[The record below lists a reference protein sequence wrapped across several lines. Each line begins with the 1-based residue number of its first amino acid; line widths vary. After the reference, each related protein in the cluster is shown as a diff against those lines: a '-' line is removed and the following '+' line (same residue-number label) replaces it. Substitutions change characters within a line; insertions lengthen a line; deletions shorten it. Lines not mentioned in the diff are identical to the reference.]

1 MRIYIYLAVVL
12 TLPVYVH
19 AQTISMDKTPYPEQY
34 MGGTIGLVGTIGGE
48 FQVSPSGAAQYDVTF
63 DLPEGAGGFSP
74 EIGIAY
80 DSRRGDGVLGH
91 GFYLK
96 GLSMITRTGSDLYH
110 DGSVSGVS
118 MTDADHFA
126 LDGMRLLYKGDNLYV
141 PELNNLWRIKTD
153 KSGNPNYFTI
163 ENGEGITMYYGSTMN
178 GRISGSGE
186 GSYLSWLLNKVEDA
200 NGNYYT
206 IEYKNALGEFYV
218 DNIKYGGNVAAGVS
232 PAYTLKFTYS
242 PREKCAVFYVLG
254 NHYHTSHL
262 LTSVE
267 VFFGENFLR
276 SYDFTYKTNV
286 GKTLPYLKSIK
297 LRGTDNIGFKSTSF
311 EWSETPDATLLP
323 GIEQPVFTGD
333 NIGLYIGDFDGDGLR
348 DYLEVANNANNKT
361 QKIWRLFKNK
371 GNGKFE
377 YTNWGFLNNE
387 HTRLLIG
394 DFNADG
400 KYDFIEEYKPGTTY
414 SYIQYTSDGNNFTKK
429 YPVITTEQRE
439 TIPIVADLN
448 GDCMDDLIL
457 CYKNSSDY
465 KIMFCHLTGSYRTV
479 NGKVTNNWDNVVTAD
494 FSGDGMC
501 DIINIHKDGFD
512 YFRSAGSSQL
522 EKVGTYWFFKSSDYV
537 YPGDFNGDGNTDIL
551 KIDSSRKNI
560 TIYTSTGTGFSSN
573 LPTNFVNPADY
584 EVFIA
589 DINGDGMD
597 DLYAVKRSGE
607 YAATKAFINENY
619 GTSFAMY
626 QGPKS
631 PPVSDCQYLFTAD
644 FTGNGKADIFF
655 SGRTSTSTIN
665 RKFTTIYLQPD
676 GHLPLLSKVTDEY
689 GNYHSITYTN
699 MYDAAVHEVTT
710 DFSFPLRAS
719 RLPVSIVHEVL
730 RNNGIGGEN
739 RESYS
744 YKNGSYH
751 CAGRG
756 FLGFENM
763 TCHDHT
769 KDIRTIYTFET
780 DKTYFLST
788 LKSKETHLKNKK
800 TEVYTSINEVARI
813 SGQTLRFRATGSST
827 HIYDYT
833 TQDLCKKIDES
844 FKHDTYGNVI
854 RHTQVTNGRD
864 SLEKQTAYFNDEE
877 SWIIGRVTSYSQQN
891 FSDGE
896 AGTMLFENYQYTGA
910 NITSKVTKRNGKT
923 WLTESYTYAP
933 TGNVLSHTRTADGE
947 KRIEYVSYDNK
958 FLHKTLYTDAEGYS
972 TEYTYDNAT
981 GLLTSQNGADGIIKK
996 YEYDKT
1002 GRQYYWEA
1010 PYDGCVSV
1018 LRWNLS
1024 MKNAPQHTRYFSYE
1038 QRWGKSPE
1046 IVFFDKLGRKLREV
1060 KKVFGGREVYTD
1072 RQYNDRGE
1080 QIKLS
1085 KPYFSDTTPV
1095 YATFEYDD
1103 CGRLIR
1109 ENYPDGTNRQFSYES
1124 MDMDGEKIV
1133 ETNRLGQKTTRY
1145 NDFRG
1150 RTYKTVDNLG
1160 GIVEYTFDADGNCT
1174 SVAGPRTSV
1183 TMEYDDAGRRT
1194 RMTDSDCGTYRFEY
1208 NGFGEQTFQL
1218 HETSYMG
1225 VITEYDAVGR
1235 VVRRED
1241 SDGITDYIYETGRRR
1256 AVKEIRN
1263 DDTGIVK
1270 RFNYDSYN
1278 RLTDETSTIDGATLH
1293 TGYSYDSK
1301 NRLTYITYPNNF
1313 GISYTYDDGGNLT
1326 CATQKGN
1333 AEAWKLLSVDET
1345 GRPLS
1350 YRLGNGIIVKRT
1362 LDPVTGVLTSM
1373 SDSTLFHWEYHFN
1386 AEGNLSSRTDG
1397 RNGLLELFAYDGL
1410 NRLTSF
1416 HHLMNLKPLSNETIE
1431 DIYTR
1436 FTYDAAGNITS
1447 HSKIGKYGY
1456 ADNSN
1461 RLSTVRMPNIFVK
1474 PMLQKWDVIEYNSHR
1489 KVTRVVSGER
1499 ELRLRYGVDGE
1510 RVQAHEKGEDCD
1522 RSIIYVNKFHQI
1534 ARNGNET
1541 CRHSYIYAGNMLIAV
1556 CPDADTSRTRFY
1568 HKDHL
1573 GSVVGISDAGGTL
1586 LEEFSYDPWGRRR
1599 SPASY
1604 KYIDEIDRP
1613 ADRHGF
1619 TGHEHIDLLSM
1630 VNMNGRLY
1638 DPYLG
1643 RFLSPDPFVQ
1653 APYNTQSLNRYAYC
1667 INNPLKYTDD
1677 TGHFFIIDDWII
1689 GAIKGIFSGD
1699 NIIKSA
1705 NRHATNAAK
1714 IIAGLFVTDPNKG
1727 FFGRALELFSRF
1739 TFQATQTMVGYMY
1752 SNIANMA
1759 GRVYNV
1765 SHAYGATAVANSWNS
1780 KSAVTLGSF
1789 ILGREDL
1796 RADAG
1801 HPTFQHE
1808 YGHYLQS
1815 QRLGPAYWPAVA
1827 LPSVFNVM
1835 YGSDHSY
1842 RSYEMN
1848 ANYLA
1853 FRYFNEQIDGFYKT
1867 NHEYSTD
1874 HLKPDY
1880 YGWHFDKNPLLP
1892 GGKYVDYEIDEQKE
1906 RMREATS
1913 IKVNFWNYFLPF
1925 IPNIR

>member
-1 MRIYIYLAVVL
+1 MNMRIYIYLAVVL

-163 ENGEGITMYYGSTMN
+163 ENGEGSTMYYGSTMD

-400 KYDFIEEYKPGTTY
+400 
-414 SYIQYTSDGNNFTKK
+414 
-429 YPVITTEQRE
+429 
-439 TIPIVADLN
+439 
-448 GDCMDDLIL
+448 
-457 CYKNSSDY
+457 
-465 KIMFCHLTGSYRTV
+465 
-479 NGKVTNNWDNVVTAD
+479 
-494 FSGDGMC
+494 
-501 DIINIHKDGFD
+501 
-512 YFRSAGSSQL
+512 
-522 EKVGTYWFFKSSDYV
+522 
-537 YPGDFNGDGNTDIL
+537 
-551 KIDSSRKNI
+551 
-560 TIYTSTGTGFSSN
+560 
-573 LPTNFVNPADY
+573 
-584 EVFIA
+584 
-589 DINGDGMD
+589 
-597 DLYAVKRSGE
+597 
-607 YAATKAFINENY
+607 
-619 GTSFAMY
+619 
-626 QGPKS
+626 
-631 PPVSDCQYLFTAD
+631 
-644 FTGNGKADIFF
+644 
-655 SGRTSTSTIN
+655 
-665 RKFTTIYLQPD
+665 
-676 GHLPLLSKVTDEY
+676 
-689 GNYHSITYTN
+689 
-699 MYDAAVHEVTT
+699 
-710 DFSFPLRAS
+710 
-719 RLPVSIVHEVL
+719 
-730 RNNGIGGEN
+730 
-739 RESYS
+739 
-744 YKNGSYH
+744 
-751 CAGRG
+751 
-756 FLGFENM
+756 
-763 TCHDHT
+763 
-769 KDIRTIYTFET
+769 
-780 DKTYFLST
+780 
-788 LKSKETHLKNKK
+788 
-800 TEVYTSINEVARI
+800 
-813 SGQTLRFRATGSST
+813 
-827 HIYDYT
+827 
-833 TQDLCKKIDES
+833 
-844 FKHDTYGNVI
+844 
-854 RHTQVTNGRD
+854 
-864 SLEKQTAYFNDEE
+864 
-877 SWIIGRVTSYSQQN
+877 
-891 FSDGE
+891 
-896 AGTMLFENYQYTGA
+896 
-910 NITSKVTKRNGKT
+910 
-923 WLTESYTYAP
+923 
-933 TGNVLSHTRTADGE
+933 
-947 KRIEYVSYDNK
+947 
-958 FLHKTLYTDAEGYS
+958 
-972 TEYTYDNAT
+972 
-981 GLLTSQNGADGIIKK
+981 
-996 YEYDKT
+996 
-1002 GRQYYWEA
+1002 
-1010 PYDGCVSV
+1010 
-1018 LRWNLS
+1018 
-1024 MKNAPQHTRYFSYE
+1024 
-1038 QRWGKSPE
+1038 
-1046 IVFFDKLGRKLREV
+1046 
-1060 KKVFGGREVYTD
+1060 
-1072 RQYNDRGE
+1072 
-1080 QIKLS
+1080 
-1085 KPYFSDTTPV
+1085 
-1095 YATFEYDD
+1095 
-1103 CGRLIR
+1103 
-1109 ENYPDGTNRQFSYES
+1109 
-1124 MDMDGEKIV
+1124 
-1133 ETNRLGQKTTRY
+1133 
-1145 NDFRG
+1145 
-1150 RTYKTVDNLG
+1150 
-1160 GIVEYTFDADGNCT
+1160 NCT

-1278 RLTDETSTIDGATLH
+1278 RLTDETLTIDGATLH

-1556 CPDADTSRTRFY
+1556 CPDADTSRTCFY
-1568 HKDHL
+1568 HKNHL

-1705 NRHATNAAK
+1705 NRHAVNAAK

-1835 YGSDHSY
+1835 YGNNHDY

>member
-1 MRIYIYLAVVL
+1 M
-12 TLPVYVH
+12 
-19 AQTISMDKTPYPEQY
+19 
-34 MGGTIGLVGTIGGE
+34 
-48 FQVSPSGAAQYDVTF
+48 
-63 DLPEGAGGFSP
+63 
-74 EIGIAY
+74 
-80 DSRRGDGVLGH
+80 
-91 GFYLK
+91 
-96 GLSMITRTGSDLYH
+96 
-110 DGSVSGVS
+110 
-118 MTDADHFA
+118 
-126 LDGMRLLYKGDNLYV
+126 
-141 PELNNLWRIKTD
+141 
-153 KSGNPNYFTI
+153 
-163 ENGEGITMYYGSTMN
+163 
-178 GRISGSGE
+178 
-186 GSYLSWLLNKVEDA
+186 
-200 NGNYYT
+200 
-206 IEYKNALGEFYV
+206 
-218 DNIKYGGNVAAGVS
+218 
-232 PAYTLKFTYS
+232 
-242 PREKCAVFYVLG
+242 
-254 NHYHTSHL
+254 
-262 LTSVE
+262 
-267 VFFGENFLR
+267 R

-522 EKVGTYWFFKSSDYV
+522 EKVGIYWFFKSSDYI

-739 RESYS
+739 
-744 YKNGSYH
+744 
-751 CAGRG
+751 
-756 FLGFENM
+756 
-763 TCHDHT
+763 
-769 KDIRTIYTFET
+769 
-780 DKTYFLST
+780 
-788 LKSKETHLKNKK
+788 
-800 TEVYTSINEVARI
+800 
-813 SGQTLRFRATGSST
+813 
-827 HIYDYT
+827 
-833 TQDLCKKIDES
+833 
-844 FKHDTYGNVI
+844 
-854 RHTQVTNGRD
+854 
-864 SLEKQTAYFNDEE
+864 
-877 SWIIGRVTSYSQQN
+877 
-891 FSDGE
+891 
-896 AGTMLFENYQYTGA
+896 
-910 NITSKVTKRNGKT
+910 
-923 WLTESYTYAP
+923 
-933 TGNVLSHTRTADGE
+933 
-947 KRIEYVSYDNK
+947 
-958 FLHKTLYTDAEGYS
+958 
-972 TEYTYDNAT
+972 
-981 GLLTSQNGADGIIKK
+981 
-996 YEYDKT
+996 
-1002 GRQYYWEA
+1002 
-1010 PYDGCVSV
+1010 
-1018 LRWNLS
+1018 
-1024 MKNAPQHTRYFSYE
+1024 
-1038 QRWGKSPE
+1038 
-1046 IVFFDKLGRKLREV
+1046 
-1060 KKVFGGREVYTD
+1060 
-1072 RQYNDRGE
+1072 
-1080 QIKLS
+1080 
-1085 KPYFSDTTPV
+1085 
-1095 YATFEYDD
+1095 
-1103 CGRLIR
+1103 
-1109 ENYPDGTNRQFSYES
+1109 
-1124 MDMDGEKIV
+1124 
-1133 ETNRLGQKTTRY
+1133 
-1145 NDFRG
+1145 
-1150 RTYKTVDNLG
+1150 
-1160 GIVEYTFDADGNCT
+1160 
-1174 SVAGPRTSV
+1174 
-1183 TMEYDDAGRRT
+1183 
-1194 RMTDSDCGTYRFEY
+1194 
-1208 NGFGEQTFQL
+1208 
-1218 HETSYMG
+1218 
-1225 VITEYDAVGR
+1225 
-1235 VVRRED
+1235 
-1241 SDGITDYIYETGRRR
+1241 
-1256 AVKEIRN
+1256 
-1263 DDTGIVK
+1263 
-1270 RFNYDSYN
+1270 
-1278 RLTDETSTIDGATLH
+1278 
-1293 TGYSYDSK
+1293 
-1301 NRLTYITYPNNF
+1301 
-1313 GISYTYDDGGNLT
+1313 
-1326 CATQKGN
+1326 
-1333 AEAWKLLSVDET
+1333 
-1345 GRPLS
+1345 
-1350 YRLGNGIIVKRT
+1350 
-1362 LDPVTGVLTSM
+1362 
-1373 SDSTLFHWEYHFN
+1373 
-1386 AEGNLSSRTDG
+1386 
-1397 RNGLLELFAYDGL
+1397 
-1410 NRLTSF
+1410 
-1416 HHLMNLKPLSNETIE
+1416 
-1431 DIYTR
+1431 
-1436 FTYDAAGNITS
+1436 
-1447 HSKIGKYGY
+1447 
-1456 ADNSN
+1456 
-1461 RLSTVRMPNIFVK
+1461 
-1474 PMLQKWDVIEYNSHR
+1474 
-1489 KVTRVVSGER
+1489 
-1499 ELRLRYGVDGE
+1499 
-1510 RVQAHEKGEDCD
+1510 
-1522 RSIIYVNKFHQI
+1522 
-1534 ARNGNET
+1534 
-1541 CRHSYIYAGNMLIAV
+1541 
-1556 CPDADTSRTRFY
+1556 
-1568 HKDHL
+1568 
-1573 GSVVGISDAGGTL
+1573 
-1586 LEEFSYDPWGRRR
+1586 
-1599 SPASY
+1599 
-1604 KYIDEIDRP
+1604 
-1613 ADRHGF
+1613 
-1619 TGHEHIDLLSM
+1619 
-1630 VNMNGRLY
+1630 
-1638 DPYLG
+1638 
-1643 RFLSPDPFVQ
+1643 
-1653 APYNTQSLNRYAYC
+1653 
-1667 INNPLKYTDD
+1667 
-1677 TGHFFIIDDWII
+1677 
-1689 GAIKGIFSGD
+1689 
-1699 NIIKSA
+1699 IIKSA
-1705 NRHATNAAK
+1705 NRHAVNAK

-1853 FRYFNEQIDGFYKT
+1853 FRYFNENVTAFYKT
-1867 NHEYSTD
+1867 EGQYSEWVRN
-1874 HLKPDY
+1874 KPKDY
-1880 YGWHFDKNPLLP
+1880 FGWYFGENPLLP

>member
-1 MRIYIYLAVVL
+1 MNMRIYIYLAVVL

-163 ENGEGITMYYGSTMN
+163 ENGEGSTMYYGSTMD
-178 GRISGSGE
+178 GRISGRGA

-465 KIMFCHLTGSYRTV
+465 KIIFCHLTGSYRTV
-479 NGKVTNNWDNVVTAD
+479 NGKGTSNWDNVVTAD

-512 YFRSAGSSQL
+512 YFRSAGSSQI

-607 YAATKAFINENY
+607 YTATKAFINENY

-626 QGPKS
+626 QGPNS

-730 RNNGIGGEN
+730 RNNGIGGE
-739 RESYS
+739 
-744 YKNGSYH
+744 
-751 CAGRG
+751 
-756 FLGFENM
+756 
-763 TCHDHT
+763 
-769 KDIRTIYTFET
+769 
-780 DKTYFLST
+780 
-788 LKSKETHLKNKK
+788 
-800 TEVYTSINEVARI
+800 
-813 SGQTLRFRATGSST
+813 
-827 HIYDYT
+827 
-833 TQDLCKKIDES
+833 
-844 FKHDTYGNVI
+844 
-854 RHTQVTNGRD
+854 
-864 SLEKQTAYFNDEE
+864 
-877 SWIIGRVTSYSQQN
+877 
-891 FSDGE
+891 
-896 AGTMLFENYQYTGA
+896 
-910 NITSKVTKRNGKT
+910 
-923 WLTESYTYAP
+923 
-933 TGNVLSHTRTADGE
+933 
-947 KRIEYVSYDNK
+947 
-958 FLHKTLYTDAEGYS
+958 
-972 TEYTYDNAT
+972 
-981 GLLTSQNGADGIIKK
+981 
-996 YEYDKT
+996 
-1002 GRQYYWEA
+1002 
-1010 PYDGCVSV
+1010 
-1018 LRWNLS
+1018 
-1024 MKNAPQHTRYFSYE
+1024 
-1038 QRWGKSPE
+1038 
-1046 IVFFDKLGRKLREV
+1046 
-1060 KKVFGGREVYTD
+1060 
-1072 RQYNDRGE
+1072 
-1080 QIKLS
+1080 
-1085 KPYFSDTTPV
+1085 
-1095 YATFEYDD
+1095 
-1103 CGRLIR
+1103 
-1109 ENYPDGTNRQFSYES
+1109 
-1124 MDMDGEKIV
+1124 
-1133 ETNRLGQKTTRY
+1133 
-1145 NDFRG
+1145 
-1150 RTYKTVDNLG
+1150 
-1160 GIVEYTFDADGNCT
+1160 
-1174 SVAGPRTSV
+1174 
-1183 TMEYDDAGRRT
+1183 
-1194 RMTDSDCGTYRFEY
+1194 
-1208 NGFGEQTFQL
+1208 
-1218 HETSYMG
+1218 
-1225 VITEYDAVGR
+1225 
-1235 VVRRED
+1235 
-1241 SDGITDYIYETGRRR
+1241 
-1256 AVKEIRN
+1256 
-1263 DDTGIVK
+1263 
-1270 RFNYDSYN
+1270 
-1278 RLTDETSTIDGATLH
+1278 
-1293 TGYSYDSK
+1293 
-1301 NRLTYITYPNNF
+1301 
-1313 GISYTYDDGGNLT
+1313 
-1326 CATQKGN
+1326 
-1333 AEAWKLLSVDET
+1333 
-1345 GRPLS
+1345 
-1350 YRLGNGIIVKRT
+1350 
-1362 LDPVTGVLTSM
+1362 
-1373 SDSTLFHWEYHFN
+1373 
-1386 AEGNLSSRTDG
+1386 
-1397 RNGLLELFAYDGL
+1397 
-1410 NRLTSF
+1410 
-1416 HHLMNLKPLSNETIE
+1416 
-1431 DIYTR
+1431 
-1436 FTYDAAGNITS
+1436 
-1447 HSKIGKYGY
+1447 
-1456 ADNSN
+1456 
-1461 RLSTVRMPNIFVK
+1461 
-1474 PMLQKWDVIEYNSHR
+1474 
-1489 KVTRVVSGER
+1489 
-1499 ELRLRYGVDGE
+1499 
-1510 RVQAHEKGEDCD
+1510 
-1522 RSIIYVNKFHQI
+1522 
-1534 ARNGNET
+1534 
-1541 CRHSYIYAGNMLIAV
+1541 
-1556 CPDADTSRTRFY
+1556 
-1568 HKDHL
+1568 
-1573 GSVVGISDAGGTL
+1573 
-1586 LEEFSYDPWGRRR
+1586 
-1599 SPASY
+1599 
-1604 KYIDEIDRP
+1604 
-1613 ADRHGF
+1613 
-1619 TGHEHIDLLSM
+1619 
-1630 VNMNGRLY
+1630 
-1638 DPYLG
+1638 
-1643 RFLSPDPFVQ
+1643 
-1653 APYNTQSLNRYAYC
+1653 
-1667 INNPLKYTDD
+1667 
-1677 TGHFFIIDDWII
+1677 
-1689 GAIKGIFSGD
+1689 

-1842 RSYEMN
+1842 RSYKMN

-1867 NHEYSTD
+1867 NHEYPTD

>member
-1 MRIYIYLAVVL
+1 MNMRIYIYLAVVL

-96 GLSMITRTGSDLYH
+96 GLSMITRTRSDLYH

-141 PELNNLWRIKTD
+141 PELNNLWRIKTN

-163 ENGEGITMYYGSTMN
+163 ENGEGSTMYYGSTMD

-400 KYDFIEEYKPGTTY
+400 KYDFIEEYKPEATY

-522 EKVGTYWFFKSSDYV
+522 EKVGIYWFFKSSDYI

-739 RESYS
+739 
-744 YKNGSYH
+744 
-751 CAGRG
+751 
-756 FLGFENM
+756 
-763 TCHDHT
+763 
-769 KDIRTIYTFET
+769 
-780 DKTYFLST
+780 
-788 LKSKETHLKNKK
+788 
-800 TEVYTSINEVARI
+800 
-813 SGQTLRFRATGSST
+813 
-827 HIYDYT
+827 
-833 TQDLCKKIDES
+833 
-844 FKHDTYGNVI
+844 
-854 RHTQVTNGRD
+854 
-864 SLEKQTAYFNDEE
+864 
-877 SWIIGRVTSYSQQN
+877 
-891 FSDGE
+891 
-896 AGTMLFENYQYTGA
+896 
-910 NITSKVTKRNGKT
+910 
-923 WLTESYTYAP
+923 
-933 TGNVLSHTRTADGE
+933 
-947 KRIEYVSYDNK
+947 
-958 FLHKTLYTDAEGYS
+958 
-972 TEYTYDNAT
+972 
-981 GLLTSQNGADGIIKK
+981 
-996 YEYDKT
+996 
-1002 GRQYYWEA
+1002 
-1010 PYDGCVSV
+1010 
-1018 LRWNLS
+1018 
-1024 MKNAPQHTRYFSYE
+1024 
-1038 QRWGKSPE
+1038 
-1046 IVFFDKLGRKLREV
+1046 
-1060 KKVFGGREVYTD
+1060 
-1072 RQYNDRGE
+1072 
-1080 QIKLS
+1080 
-1085 KPYFSDTTPV
+1085 
-1095 YATFEYDD
+1095 
-1103 CGRLIR
+1103 
-1109 ENYPDGTNRQFSYES
+1109 
-1124 MDMDGEKIV
+1124 
-1133 ETNRLGQKTTRY
+1133 
-1145 NDFRG
+1145 
-1150 RTYKTVDNLG
+1150 
-1160 GIVEYTFDADGNCT
+1160 
-1174 SVAGPRTSV
+1174 
-1183 TMEYDDAGRRT
+1183 
-1194 RMTDSDCGTYRFEY
+1194 
-1208 NGFGEQTFQL
+1208 
-1218 HETSYMG
+1218 
-1225 VITEYDAVGR
+1225 
-1235 VVRRED
+1235 
-1241 SDGITDYIYETGRRR
+1241 
-1256 AVKEIRN
+1256 
-1263 DDTGIVK
+1263 
-1270 RFNYDSYN
+1270 
-1278 RLTDETSTIDGATLH
+1278 
-1293 TGYSYDSK
+1293 
-1301 NRLTYITYPNNF
+1301 
-1313 GISYTYDDGGNLT
+1313 
-1326 CATQKGN
+1326 
-1333 AEAWKLLSVDET
+1333 
-1345 GRPLS
+1345 
-1350 YRLGNGIIVKRT
+1350 
-1362 LDPVTGVLTSM
+1362 
-1373 SDSTLFHWEYHFN
+1373 
-1386 AEGNLSSRTDG
+1386 
-1397 RNGLLELFAYDGL
+1397 
-1410 NRLTSF
+1410 
-1416 HHLMNLKPLSNETIE
+1416 
-1431 DIYTR
+1431 
-1436 FTYDAAGNITS
+1436 
-1447 HSKIGKYGY
+1447 
-1456 ADNSN
+1456 
-1461 RLSTVRMPNIFVK
+1461 
-1474 PMLQKWDVIEYNSHR
+1474 
-1489 KVTRVVSGER
+1489 
-1499 ELRLRYGVDGE
+1499 
-1510 RVQAHEKGEDCD
+1510 
-1522 RSIIYVNKFHQI
+1522 
-1534 ARNGNET
+1534 
-1541 CRHSYIYAGNMLIAV
+1541 
-1556 CPDADTSRTRFY
+1556 
-1568 HKDHL
+1568 
-1573 GSVVGISDAGGTL
+1573 
-1586 LEEFSYDPWGRRR
+1586 
-1599 SPASY
+1599 
-1604 KYIDEIDRP
+1604 
-1613 ADRHGF
+1613 
-1619 TGHEHIDLLSM
+1619 
-1630 VNMNGRLY
+1630 
-1638 DPYLG
+1638 
-1643 RFLSPDPFVQ
+1643 
-1653 APYNTQSLNRYAYC
+1653 
-1667 INNPLKYTDD
+1667 
-1677 TGHFFIIDDWII
+1677 
-1689 GAIKGIFSGD
+1689 
-1699 NIIKSA
+1699 IIKSA

-1853 FRYFNEQIDGFYKT
+1853 FRYFNENVTAFYKT
-1867 NHEYSTD
+1867 EGQYSEWVRN
-1874 HLKPDY
+1874 KPKDY
-1880 YGWHFDKNPLLP
+1880 FGWYFGENPLLP

>member
-163 ENGEGITMYYGSTMN
+163 ENGEGSTMYYGSTMD
-178 GRISGSGE
+178 GRISGRGA

-394 DFNADG
+394 DFDADG

-465 KIMFCHLTGSYRTV
+465 KIIFCHLTGSYRTV
-479 NGKVTNNWDNVVTAD
+479 NGKGTSNWDNVVTAD

-512 YFRSAGSSQL
+512 YFRSAGSSQI

-607 YAATKAFINENY
+607 YTATKAFINENY

-626 QGPKS
+626 QGPNS

-730 RNNGIGGEN
+730 RNNGIGGE
-739 RESYS
+739 
-744 YKNGSYH
+744 
-751 CAGRG
+751 
-756 FLGFENM
+756 
-763 TCHDHT
+763 
-769 KDIRTIYTFET
+769 
-780 DKTYFLST
+780 
-788 LKSKETHLKNKK
+788 
-800 TEVYTSINEVARI
+800 
-813 SGQTLRFRATGSST
+813 
-827 HIYDYT
+827 
-833 TQDLCKKIDES
+833 
-844 FKHDTYGNVI
+844 
-854 RHTQVTNGRD
+854 
-864 SLEKQTAYFNDEE
+864 
-877 SWIIGRVTSYSQQN
+877 
-891 FSDGE
+891 
-896 AGTMLFENYQYTGA
+896 
-910 NITSKVTKRNGKT
+910 
-923 WLTESYTYAP
+923 
-933 TGNVLSHTRTADGE
+933 
-947 KRIEYVSYDNK
+947 
-958 FLHKTLYTDAEGYS
+958 
-972 TEYTYDNAT
+972 
-981 GLLTSQNGADGIIKK
+981 
-996 YEYDKT
+996 
-1002 GRQYYWEA
+1002 
-1010 PYDGCVSV
+1010 
-1018 LRWNLS
+1018 
-1024 MKNAPQHTRYFSYE
+1024 
-1038 QRWGKSPE
+1038 
-1046 IVFFDKLGRKLREV
+1046 
-1060 KKVFGGREVYTD
+1060 
-1072 RQYNDRGE
+1072 
-1080 QIKLS
+1080 
-1085 KPYFSDTTPV
+1085 
-1095 YATFEYDD
+1095 
-1103 CGRLIR
+1103 
-1109 ENYPDGTNRQFSYES
+1109 
-1124 MDMDGEKIV
+1124 
-1133 ETNRLGQKTTRY
+1133 
-1145 NDFRG
+1145 
-1150 RTYKTVDNLG
+1150 
-1160 GIVEYTFDADGNCT
+1160 
-1174 SVAGPRTSV
+1174 
-1183 TMEYDDAGRRT
+1183 
-1194 RMTDSDCGTYRFEY
+1194 
-1208 NGFGEQTFQL
+1208 
-1218 HETSYMG
+1218 
-1225 VITEYDAVGR
+1225 
-1235 VVRRED
+1235 
-1241 SDGITDYIYETGRRR
+1241 
-1256 AVKEIRN
+1256 
-1263 DDTGIVK
+1263 
-1270 RFNYDSYN
+1270 
-1278 RLTDETSTIDGATLH
+1278 
-1293 TGYSYDSK
+1293 
-1301 NRLTYITYPNNF
+1301 
-1313 GISYTYDDGGNLT
+1313 
-1326 CATQKGN
+1326 
-1333 AEAWKLLSVDET
+1333 
-1345 GRPLS
+1345 
-1350 YRLGNGIIVKRT
+1350 
-1362 LDPVTGVLTSM
+1362 
-1373 SDSTLFHWEYHFN
+1373 
-1386 AEGNLSSRTDG
+1386 
-1397 RNGLLELFAYDGL
+1397 
-1410 NRLTSF
+1410 
-1416 HHLMNLKPLSNETIE
+1416 
-1431 DIYTR
+1431 
-1436 FTYDAAGNITS
+1436 
-1447 HSKIGKYGY
+1447 
-1456 ADNSN
+1456 
-1461 RLSTVRMPNIFVK
+1461 
-1474 PMLQKWDVIEYNSHR
+1474 
-1489 KVTRVVSGER
+1489 
-1499 ELRLRYGVDGE
+1499 
-1510 RVQAHEKGEDCD
+1510 
-1522 RSIIYVNKFHQI
+1522 
-1534 ARNGNET
+1534 
-1541 CRHSYIYAGNMLIAV
+1541 
-1556 CPDADTSRTRFY
+1556 
-1568 HKDHL
+1568 
-1573 GSVVGISDAGGTL
+1573 
-1586 LEEFSYDPWGRRR
+1586 
-1599 SPASY
+1599 
-1604 KYIDEIDRP
+1604 
-1613 ADRHGF
+1613 
-1619 TGHEHIDLLSM
+1619 
-1630 VNMNGRLY
+1630 
-1638 DPYLG
+1638 
-1643 RFLSPDPFVQ
+1643 
-1653 APYNTQSLNRYAYC
+1653 
-1667 INNPLKYTDD
+1667 
-1677 TGHFFIIDDWII
+1677 
-1689 GAIKGIFSGD
+1689 

-1853 FRYFNEQIDGFYKT
+1853 FRYFNENVTAFYKT
-1867 NHEYSTD
+1867 EGQYSEWVRN
-1874 HLKPDY
+1874 KPKDY
-1880 YGWHFDKNPLLP
+1880 FGWYFGENPLLP

>member
-1 MRIYIYLAVVL
+1 MNMRIYIYLAVVL

-96 GLSMITRTGSDLYH
+96 GLSMITRTRSDLYH

-141 PELNNLWRIKTD
+141 PELNNLWRIKTN

-163 ENGEGITMYYGSTMN
+163 ENGEGSTMYYGSTMD

-394 DFNADG
+394 DFNAYG
-400 KYDFIEEYKPGTTY
+400 KYDFIEEYKPGATY

-522 EKVGTYWFFKSSDYV
+522 EKVGIYWFFKSSDYI

-739 RESYS
+739 
-744 YKNGSYH
+744 
-751 CAGRG
+751 
-756 FLGFENM
+756 
-763 TCHDHT
+763 
-769 KDIRTIYTFET
+769 
-780 DKTYFLST
+780 
-788 LKSKETHLKNKK
+788 
-800 TEVYTSINEVARI
+800 
-813 SGQTLRFRATGSST
+813 
-827 HIYDYT
+827 
-833 TQDLCKKIDES
+833 
-844 FKHDTYGNVI
+844 
-854 RHTQVTNGRD
+854 
-864 SLEKQTAYFNDEE
+864 
-877 SWIIGRVTSYSQQN
+877 
-891 FSDGE
+891 
-896 AGTMLFENYQYTGA
+896 
-910 NITSKVTKRNGKT
+910 
-923 WLTESYTYAP
+923 
-933 TGNVLSHTRTADGE
+933 
-947 KRIEYVSYDNK
+947 
-958 FLHKTLYTDAEGYS
+958 
-972 TEYTYDNAT
+972 
-981 GLLTSQNGADGIIKK
+981 
-996 YEYDKT
+996 
-1002 GRQYYWEA
+1002 
-1010 PYDGCVSV
+1010 
-1018 LRWNLS
+1018 
-1024 MKNAPQHTRYFSYE
+1024 
-1038 QRWGKSPE
+1038 
-1046 IVFFDKLGRKLREV
+1046 
-1060 KKVFGGREVYTD
+1060 
-1072 RQYNDRGE
+1072 
-1080 QIKLS
+1080 
-1085 KPYFSDTTPV
+1085 
-1095 YATFEYDD
+1095 
-1103 CGRLIR
+1103 
-1109 ENYPDGTNRQFSYES
+1109 
-1124 MDMDGEKIV
+1124 
-1133 ETNRLGQKTTRY
+1133 
-1145 NDFRG
+1145 
-1150 RTYKTVDNLG
+1150 
-1160 GIVEYTFDADGNCT
+1160 
-1174 SVAGPRTSV
+1174 
-1183 TMEYDDAGRRT
+1183 
-1194 RMTDSDCGTYRFEY
+1194 
-1208 NGFGEQTFQL
+1208 
-1218 HETSYMG
+1218 
-1225 VITEYDAVGR
+1225 
-1235 VVRRED
+1235 
-1241 SDGITDYIYETGRRR
+1241 
-1256 AVKEIRN
+1256 
-1263 DDTGIVK
+1263 
-1270 RFNYDSYN
+1270 
-1278 RLTDETSTIDGATLH
+1278 
-1293 TGYSYDSK
+1293 
-1301 NRLTYITYPNNF
+1301 
-1313 GISYTYDDGGNLT
+1313 
-1326 CATQKGN
+1326 
-1333 AEAWKLLSVDET
+1333 
-1345 GRPLS
+1345 
-1350 YRLGNGIIVKRT
+1350 
-1362 LDPVTGVLTSM
+1362 
-1373 SDSTLFHWEYHFN
+1373 
-1386 AEGNLSSRTDG
+1386 
-1397 RNGLLELFAYDGL
+1397 
-1410 NRLTSF
+1410 
-1416 HHLMNLKPLSNETIE
+1416 
-1431 DIYTR
+1431 
-1436 FTYDAAGNITS
+1436 
-1447 HSKIGKYGY
+1447 
-1456 ADNSN
+1456 
-1461 RLSTVRMPNIFVK
+1461 
-1474 PMLQKWDVIEYNSHR
+1474 
-1489 KVTRVVSGER
+1489 
-1499 ELRLRYGVDGE
+1499 
-1510 RVQAHEKGEDCD
+1510 
-1522 RSIIYVNKFHQI
+1522 
-1534 ARNGNET
+1534 
-1541 CRHSYIYAGNMLIAV
+1541 
-1556 CPDADTSRTRFY
+1556 
-1568 HKDHL
+1568 
-1573 GSVVGISDAGGTL
+1573 
-1586 LEEFSYDPWGRRR
+1586 
-1599 SPASY
+1599 
-1604 KYIDEIDRP
+1604 
-1613 ADRHGF
+1613 
-1619 TGHEHIDLLSM
+1619 
-1630 VNMNGRLY
+1630 
-1638 DPYLG
+1638 
-1643 RFLSPDPFVQ
+1643 
-1653 APYNTQSLNRYAYC
+1653 
-1667 INNPLKYTDD
+1667 
-1677 TGHFFIIDDWII
+1677 
-1689 GAIKGIFSGD
+1689 
-1699 NIIKSA
+1699 IIKSA
-1705 NRHATNAAK
+1705 NRHAVNAAK

-1853 FRYFNEQIDGFYKT
+1853 FRYFNENVTAFYKT
-1867 NHEYSTD
+1867 EGQYSEWVRN
-1874 HLKPDY
+1874 KPKDY
-1880 YGWHFDKNPLLP
+1880 FGWYFGENPLLP

>member
-1 MRIYIYLAVVL
+1 MNMRIYIYLAVVL

-110 DGSVSGVS
+110 DGSVSSVS

-163 ENGEGITMYYGSTMN
+163 ENGEGSTMYYGSTMD
-178 GRISGSGE
+178 GRISGRGA

-522 EKVGTYWFFKSSDYV
+522 EKVGTYWFFKSSDYI

-739 RESYS
+739 
-744 YKNGSYH
+744 
-751 CAGRG
+751 
-756 FLGFENM
+756 
-763 TCHDHT
+763 
-769 KDIRTIYTFET
+769 
-780 DKTYFLST
+780 
-788 LKSKETHLKNKK
+788 
-800 TEVYTSINEVARI
+800 
-813 SGQTLRFRATGSST
+813 
-827 HIYDYT
+827 
-833 TQDLCKKIDES
+833 
-844 FKHDTYGNVI
+844 
-854 RHTQVTNGRD
+854 
-864 SLEKQTAYFNDEE
+864 
-877 SWIIGRVTSYSQQN
+877 
-891 FSDGE
+891 
-896 AGTMLFENYQYTGA
+896 
-910 NITSKVTKRNGKT
+910 
-923 WLTESYTYAP
+923 
-933 TGNVLSHTRTADGE
+933 
-947 KRIEYVSYDNK
+947 
-958 FLHKTLYTDAEGYS
+958 
-972 TEYTYDNAT
+972 
-981 GLLTSQNGADGIIKK
+981 
-996 YEYDKT
+996 
-1002 GRQYYWEA
+1002 
-1010 PYDGCVSV
+1010 
-1018 LRWNLS
+1018 
-1024 MKNAPQHTRYFSYE
+1024 
-1038 QRWGKSPE
+1038 
-1046 IVFFDKLGRKLREV
+1046 
-1060 KKVFGGREVYTD
+1060 
-1072 RQYNDRGE
+1072 
-1080 QIKLS
+1080 
-1085 KPYFSDTTPV
+1085 
-1095 YATFEYDD
+1095 
-1103 CGRLIR
+1103 
-1109 ENYPDGTNRQFSYES
+1109 
-1124 MDMDGEKIV
+1124 
-1133 ETNRLGQKTTRY
+1133 
-1145 NDFRG
+1145 
-1150 RTYKTVDNLG
+1150 
-1160 GIVEYTFDADGNCT
+1160 
-1174 SVAGPRTSV
+1174 
-1183 TMEYDDAGRRT
+1183 
-1194 RMTDSDCGTYRFEY
+1194 
-1208 NGFGEQTFQL
+1208 
-1218 HETSYMG
+1218 
-1225 VITEYDAVGR
+1225 
-1235 VVRRED
+1235 
-1241 SDGITDYIYETGRRR
+1241 
-1256 AVKEIRN
+1256 
-1263 DDTGIVK
+1263 
-1270 RFNYDSYN
+1270 
-1278 RLTDETSTIDGATLH
+1278 
-1293 TGYSYDSK
+1293 
-1301 NRLTYITYPNNF
+1301 
-1313 GISYTYDDGGNLT
+1313 
-1326 CATQKGN
+1326 
-1333 AEAWKLLSVDET
+1333 
-1345 GRPLS
+1345 
-1350 YRLGNGIIVKRT
+1350 
-1362 LDPVTGVLTSM
+1362 
-1373 SDSTLFHWEYHFN
+1373 
-1386 AEGNLSSRTDG
+1386 
-1397 RNGLLELFAYDGL
+1397 
-1410 NRLTSF
+1410 
-1416 HHLMNLKPLSNETIE
+1416 
-1431 DIYTR
+1431 
-1436 FTYDAAGNITS
+1436 
-1447 HSKIGKYGY
+1447 
-1456 ADNSN
+1456 
-1461 RLSTVRMPNIFVK
+1461 
-1474 PMLQKWDVIEYNSHR
+1474 
-1489 KVTRVVSGER
+1489 
-1499 ELRLRYGVDGE
+1499 
-1510 RVQAHEKGEDCD
+1510 
-1522 RSIIYVNKFHQI
+1522 
-1534 ARNGNET
+1534 
-1541 CRHSYIYAGNMLIAV
+1541 
-1556 CPDADTSRTRFY
+1556 
-1568 HKDHL
+1568 
-1573 GSVVGISDAGGTL
+1573 
-1586 LEEFSYDPWGRRR
+1586 
-1599 SPASY
+1599 
-1604 KYIDEIDRP
+1604 
-1613 ADRHGF
+1613 
-1619 TGHEHIDLLSM
+1619 
-1630 VNMNGRLY
+1630 
-1638 DPYLG
+1638 
-1643 RFLSPDPFVQ
+1643 
-1653 APYNTQSLNRYAYC
+1653 
-1667 INNPLKYTDD
+1667 
-1677 TGHFFIIDDWII
+1677 
-1689 GAIKGIFSGD
+1689 
-1699 NIIKSA
+1699 IIKSA

-1853 FRYFNEQIDGFYKT
+1853 FRYFNENVTAFYKT
-1867 NHEYSTD
+1867 EGQYSEWVRN
-1874 HLKPDY
+1874 KPKDY
-1880 YGWHFDKNPLLP
+1880 FGWYFGENPLLP

>member
-1 MRIYIYLAVVL
+1 ML

-163 ENGEGITMYYGSTMN
+163 ENGEGSTMYYGSTMD
-178 GRISGSGE
+178 GRISGRGA

-394 DFNADG
+394 DFDADG

-465 KIMFCHLTGSYRTV
+465 KIIFCHLTGSYRTV
-479 NGKVTNNWDNVVTAD
+479 NGKGTSNWDNVVTAD

-512 YFRSAGSSQL
+512 YFRSAGSSQI

-607 YAATKAFINENY
+607 YTATKAFINENY

-626 QGPKS
+626 QGPNS

-730 RNNGIGGEN
+730 RNNGIGGE
-739 RESYS
+739 
-744 YKNGSYH
+744 
-751 CAGRG
+751 
-756 FLGFENM
+756 
-763 TCHDHT
+763 
-769 KDIRTIYTFET
+769 
-780 DKTYFLST
+780 
-788 LKSKETHLKNKK
+788 
-800 TEVYTSINEVARI
+800 
-813 SGQTLRFRATGSST
+813 
-827 HIYDYT
+827 
-833 TQDLCKKIDES
+833 
-844 FKHDTYGNVI
+844 
-854 RHTQVTNGRD
+854 
-864 SLEKQTAYFNDEE
+864 
-877 SWIIGRVTSYSQQN
+877 
-891 FSDGE
+891 
-896 AGTMLFENYQYTGA
+896 
-910 NITSKVTKRNGKT
+910 
-923 WLTESYTYAP
+923 
-933 TGNVLSHTRTADGE
+933 
-947 KRIEYVSYDNK
+947 
-958 FLHKTLYTDAEGYS
+958 
-972 TEYTYDNAT
+972 
-981 GLLTSQNGADGIIKK
+981 
-996 YEYDKT
+996 
-1002 GRQYYWEA
+1002 
-1010 PYDGCVSV
+1010 
-1018 LRWNLS
+1018 
-1024 MKNAPQHTRYFSYE
+1024 
-1038 QRWGKSPE
+1038 
-1046 IVFFDKLGRKLREV
+1046 
-1060 KKVFGGREVYTD
+1060 
-1072 RQYNDRGE
+1072 
-1080 QIKLS
+1080 
-1085 KPYFSDTTPV
+1085 
-1095 YATFEYDD
+1095 
-1103 CGRLIR
+1103 
-1109 ENYPDGTNRQFSYES
+1109 
-1124 MDMDGEKIV
+1124 
-1133 ETNRLGQKTTRY
+1133 
-1145 NDFRG
+1145 
-1150 RTYKTVDNLG
+1150 
-1160 GIVEYTFDADGNCT
+1160 
-1174 SVAGPRTSV
+1174 
-1183 TMEYDDAGRRT
+1183 
-1194 RMTDSDCGTYRFEY
+1194 
-1208 NGFGEQTFQL
+1208 
-1218 HETSYMG
+1218 
-1225 VITEYDAVGR
+1225 
-1235 VVRRED
+1235 
-1241 SDGITDYIYETGRRR
+1241 
-1256 AVKEIRN
+1256 
-1263 DDTGIVK
+1263 
-1270 RFNYDSYN
+1270 
-1278 RLTDETSTIDGATLH
+1278 
-1293 TGYSYDSK
+1293 
-1301 NRLTYITYPNNF
+1301 
-1313 GISYTYDDGGNLT
+1313 
-1326 CATQKGN
+1326 
-1333 AEAWKLLSVDET
+1333 
-1345 GRPLS
+1345 
-1350 YRLGNGIIVKRT
+1350 
-1362 LDPVTGVLTSM
+1362 
-1373 SDSTLFHWEYHFN
+1373 
-1386 AEGNLSSRTDG
+1386 
-1397 RNGLLELFAYDGL
+1397 
-1410 NRLTSF
+1410 
-1416 HHLMNLKPLSNETIE
+1416 
-1431 DIYTR
+1431 
-1436 FTYDAAGNITS
+1436 
-1447 HSKIGKYGY
+1447 
-1456 ADNSN
+1456 
-1461 RLSTVRMPNIFVK
+1461 
-1474 PMLQKWDVIEYNSHR
+1474 
-1489 KVTRVVSGER
+1489 
-1499 ELRLRYGVDGE
+1499 
-1510 RVQAHEKGEDCD
+1510 
-1522 RSIIYVNKFHQI
+1522 
-1534 ARNGNET
+1534 
-1541 CRHSYIYAGNMLIAV
+1541 
-1556 CPDADTSRTRFY
+1556 
-1568 HKDHL
+1568 
-1573 GSVVGISDAGGTL
+1573 
-1586 LEEFSYDPWGRRR
+1586 
-1599 SPASY
+1599 
-1604 KYIDEIDRP
+1604 
-1613 ADRHGF
+1613 
-1619 TGHEHIDLLSM
+1619 
-1630 VNMNGRLY
+1630 
-1638 DPYLG
+1638 
-1643 RFLSPDPFVQ
+1643 
-1653 APYNTQSLNRYAYC
+1653 
-1667 INNPLKYTDD
+1667 
-1677 TGHFFIIDDWII
+1677 
-1689 GAIKGIFSGD
+1689 

-1835 YGSDHSY
+1835 YGNNHDY

>member
-1 MRIYIYLAVVL
+1 MNMRIYIYLAVVL

-163 ENGEGITMYYGSTMN
+163 ENGEGSTMYYGSTMN

-465 KIMFCHLTGSYRTV
+465 KIIFCHLTGSYRTV
-479 NGKVTNNWDNVVTAD
+479 NGKGTSNWDNVVTAD

-512 YFRSAGSSQL
+512 YFRSAGSSQI

-607 YAATKAFINENY
+607 YTATKAFINENY

-626 QGPKS
+626 QGPNS

-730 RNNGIGGEN
+730 RNNGIGGE
-739 RESYS
+739 
-744 YKNGSYH
+744 
-751 CAGRG
+751 
-756 FLGFENM
+756 
-763 TCHDHT
+763 
-769 KDIRTIYTFET
+769 
-780 DKTYFLST
+780 
-788 LKSKETHLKNKK
+788 
-800 TEVYTSINEVARI
+800 
-813 SGQTLRFRATGSST
+813 
-827 HIYDYT
+827 
-833 TQDLCKKIDES
+833 
-844 FKHDTYGNVI
+844 
-854 RHTQVTNGRD
+854 
-864 SLEKQTAYFNDEE
+864 
-877 SWIIGRVTSYSQQN
+877 
-891 FSDGE
+891 
-896 AGTMLFENYQYTGA
+896 
-910 NITSKVTKRNGKT
+910 
-923 WLTESYTYAP
+923 
-933 TGNVLSHTRTADGE
+933 
-947 KRIEYVSYDNK
+947 
-958 FLHKTLYTDAEGYS
+958 
-972 TEYTYDNAT
+972 
-981 GLLTSQNGADGIIKK
+981 
-996 YEYDKT
+996 
-1002 GRQYYWEA
+1002 
-1010 PYDGCVSV
+1010 
-1018 LRWNLS
+1018 
-1024 MKNAPQHTRYFSYE
+1024 
-1038 QRWGKSPE
+1038 
-1046 IVFFDKLGRKLREV
+1046 
-1060 KKVFGGREVYTD
+1060 
-1072 RQYNDRGE
+1072 
-1080 QIKLS
+1080 
-1085 KPYFSDTTPV
+1085 
-1095 YATFEYDD
+1095 
-1103 CGRLIR
+1103 
-1109 ENYPDGTNRQFSYES
+1109 
-1124 MDMDGEKIV
+1124 
-1133 ETNRLGQKTTRY
+1133 
-1145 NDFRG
+1145 
-1150 RTYKTVDNLG
+1150 
-1160 GIVEYTFDADGNCT
+1160 
-1174 SVAGPRTSV
+1174 
-1183 TMEYDDAGRRT
+1183 
-1194 RMTDSDCGTYRFEY
+1194 
-1208 NGFGEQTFQL
+1208 
-1218 HETSYMG
+1218 
-1225 VITEYDAVGR
+1225 
-1235 VVRRED
+1235 
-1241 SDGITDYIYETGRRR
+1241 
-1256 AVKEIRN
+1256 
-1263 DDTGIVK
+1263 
-1270 RFNYDSYN
+1270 
-1278 RLTDETSTIDGATLH
+1278 
-1293 TGYSYDSK
+1293 
-1301 NRLTYITYPNNF
+1301 
-1313 GISYTYDDGGNLT
+1313 
-1326 CATQKGN
+1326 
-1333 AEAWKLLSVDET
+1333 
-1345 GRPLS
+1345 
-1350 YRLGNGIIVKRT
+1350 
-1362 LDPVTGVLTSM
+1362 
-1373 SDSTLFHWEYHFN
+1373 
-1386 AEGNLSSRTDG
+1386 
-1397 RNGLLELFAYDGL
+1397 
-1410 NRLTSF
+1410 
-1416 HHLMNLKPLSNETIE
+1416 
-1431 DIYTR
+1431 
-1436 FTYDAAGNITS
+1436 
-1447 HSKIGKYGY
+1447 
-1456 ADNSN
+1456 
-1461 RLSTVRMPNIFVK
+1461 
-1474 PMLQKWDVIEYNSHR
+1474 
-1489 KVTRVVSGER
+1489 
-1499 ELRLRYGVDGE
+1499 
-1510 RVQAHEKGEDCD
+1510 
-1522 RSIIYVNKFHQI
+1522 
-1534 ARNGNET
+1534 
-1541 CRHSYIYAGNMLIAV
+1541 
-1556 CPDADTSRTRFY
+1556 
-1568 HKDHL
+1568 
-1573 GSVVGISDAGGTL
+1573 
-1586 LEEFSYDPWGRRR
+1586 
-1599 SPASY
+1599 
-1604 KYIDEIDRP
+1604 
-1613 ADRHGF
+1613 
-1619 TGHEHIDLLSM
+1619 
-1630 VNMNGRLY
+1630 
-1638 DPYLG
+1638 
-1643 RFLSPDPFVQ
+1643 
-1653 APYNTQSLNRYAYC
+1653 
-1667 INNPLKYTDD
+1667 
-1677 TGHFFIIDDWII
+1677 
-1689 GAIKGIFSGD
+1689 

-1853 FRYFNEQIDGFYKT
+1853 FRYFNENVTAFYKT
-1867 NHEYSTD
+1867 EGQYSEWVRN
-1874 HLKPDY
+1874 KPKDY
-1880 YGWHFDKNPLLP
+1880 FGWYFGENPLLP

>member
-1 MRIYIYLAVVL
+1 MNMRIYIYLAVVL

-163 ENGEGITMYYGSTMN
+163 ENGEGSTMYYGSTMD
-178 GRISGSGE
+178 GRISGRGA

-394 DFNADG
+394 DFDADG

-465 KIMFCHLTGSYRTV
+465 KIIFCHLTGSYRTV
-479 NGKVTNNWDNVVTAD
+479 NGKGTSNWDNVVTAD

-512 YFRSAGSSQL
+512 YFRSAGSSQI

-573 LPTNFVNPADY
+573 LPTNFINPADY

-607 YAATKAFINENY
+607 YTATKAFINENY

-626 QGPKS
+626 QGPNS

-730 RNNGIGGEN
+730 RNNGIGGE
-739 RESYS
+739 
-744 YKNGSYH
+744 
-751 CAGRG
+751 
-756 FLGFENM
+756 
-763 TCHDHT
+763 
-769 KDIRTIYTFET
+769 
-780 DKTYFLST
+780 
-788 LKSKETHLKNKK
+788 
-800 TEVYTSINEVARI
+800 
-813 SGQTLRFRATGSST
+813 
-827 HIYDYT
+827 
-833 TQDLCKKIDES
+833 
-844 FKHDTYGNVI
+844 
-854 RHTQVTNGRD
+854 
-864 SLEKQTAYFNDEE
+864 
-877 SWIIGRVTSYSQQN
+877 
-891 FSDGE
+891 
-896 AGTMLFENYQYTGA
+896 
-910 NITSKVTKRNGKT
+910 
-923 WLTESYTYAP
+923 
-933 TGNVLSHTRTADGE
+933 
-947 KRIEYVSYDNK
+947 
-958 FLHKTLYTDAEGYS
+958 
-972 TEYTYDNAT
+972 
-981 GLLTSQNGADGIIKK
+981 
-996 YEYDKT
+996 
-1002 GRQYYWEA
+1002 
-1010 PYDGCVSV
+1010 
-1018 LRWNLS
+1018 
-1024 MKNAPQHTRYFSYE
+1024 
-1038 QRWGKSPE
+1038 
-1046 IVFFDKLGRKLREV
+1046 
-1060 KKVFGGREVYTD
+1060 
-1072 RQYNDRGE
+1072 
-1080 QIKLS
+1080 
-1085 KPYFSDTTPV
+1085 
-1095 YATFEYDD
+1095 
-1103 CGRLIR
+1103 
-1109 ENYPDGTNRQFSYES
+1109 
-1124 MDMDGEKIV
+1124 
-1133 ETNRLGQKTTRY
+1133 
-1145 NDFRG
+1145 
-1150 RTYKTVDNLG
+1150 
-1160 GIVEYTFDADGNCT
+1160 
-1174 SVAGPRTSV
+1174 
-1183 TMEYDDAGRRT
+1183 
-1194 RMTDSDCGTYRFEY
+1194 
-1208 NGFGEQTFQL
+1208 
-1218 HETSYMG
+1218 
-1225 VITEYDAVGR
+1225 
-1235 VVRRED
+1235 
-1241 SDGITDYIYETGRRR
+1241 
-1256 AVKEIRN
+1256 
-1263 DDTGIVK
+1263 
-1270 RFNYDSYN
+1270 
-1278 RLTDETSTIDGATLH
+1278 
-1293 TGYSYDSK
+1293 
-1301 NRLTYITYPNNF
+1301 
-1313 GISYTYDDGGNLT
+1313 
-1326 CATQKGN
+1326 
-1333 AEAWKLLSVDET
+1333 
-1345 GRPLS
+1345 
-1350 YRLGNGIIVKRT
+1350 
-1362 LDPVTGVLTSM
+1362 
-1373 SDSTLFHWEYHFN
+1373 
-1386 AEGNLSSRTDG
+1386 
-1397 RNGLLELFAYDGL
+1397 
-1410 NRLTSF
+1410 
-1416 HHLMNLKPLSNETIE
+1416 
-1431 DIYTR
+1431 
-1436 FTYDAAGNITS
+1436 
-1447 HSKIGKYGY
+1447 
-1456 ADNSN
+1456 
-1461 RLSTVRMPNIFVK
+1461 
-1474 PMLQKWDVIEYNSHR
+1474 
-1489 KVTRVVSGER
+1489 
-1499 ELRLRYGVDGE
+1499 
-1510 RVQAHEKGEDCD
+1510 
-1522 RSIIYVNKFHQI
+1522 
-1534 ARNGNET
+1534 
-1541 CRHSYIYAGNMLIAV
+1541 
-1556 CPDADTSRTRFY
+1556 
-1568 HKDHL
+1568 
-1573 GSVVGISDAGGTL
+1573 
-1586 LEEFSYDPWGRRR
+1586 
-1599 SPASY
+1599 
-1604 KYIDEIDRP
+1604 
-1613 ADRHGF
+1613 
-1619 TGHEHIDLLSM
+1619 
-1630 VNMNGRLY
+1630 
-1638 DPYLG
+1638 
-1643 RFLSPDPFVQ
+1643 
-1653 APYNTQSLNRYAYC
+1653 
-1667 INNPLKYTDD
+1667 
-1677 TGHFFIIDDWII
+1677 
-1689 GAIKGIFSGD
+1689 

-1853 FRYFNEQIDGFYKT
+1853 FRYFNENVTAFYKT
-1867 NHEYSTD
+1867 EGQYSEWVRN
-1874 HLKPDY
+1874 KPKDY
-1880 YGWHFDKNPLLP
+1880 FGWYFGENPLLP

>member
-1 MRIYIYLAVVL
+1 MNMRIYIYLAVVL

-163 ENGEGITMYYGSTMN
+163 ENGEGSTMYYGSTMD

-522 EKVGTYWFFKSSDYV
+522 EKVGIYWFFKSSDYI

-739 RESYS
+739 
-744 YKNGSYH
+744 
-751 CAGRG
+751 
-756 FLGFENM
+756 
-763 TCHDHT
+763 
-769 KDIRTIYTFET
+769 
-780 DKTYFLST
+780 
-788 LKSKETHLKNKK
+788 
-800 TEVYTSINEVARI
+800 
-813 SGQTLRFRATGSST
+813 
-827 HIYDYT
+827 
-833 TQDLCKKIDES
+833 
-844 FKHDTYGNVI
+844 
-854 RHTQVTNGRD
+854 
-864 SLEKQTAYFNDEE
+864 
-877 SWIIGRVTSYSQQN
+877 
-891 FSDGE
+891 
-896 AGTMLFENYQYTGA
+896 
-910 NITSKVTKRNGKT
+910 
-923 WLTESYTYAP
+923 
-933 TGNVLSHTRTADGE
+933 
-947 KRIEYVSYDNK
+947 
-958 FLHKTLYTDAEGYS
+958 
-972 TEYTYDNAT
+972 
-981 GLLTSQNGADGIIKK
+981 
-996 YEYDKT
+996 
-1002 GRQYYWEA
+1002 
-1010 PYDGCVSV
+1010 
-1018 LRWNLS
+1018 
-1024 MKNAPQHTRYFSYE
+1024 
-1038 QRWGKSPE
+1038 
-1046 IVFFDKLGRKLREV
+1046 
-1060 KKVFGGREVYTD
+1060 
-1072 RQYNDRGE
+1072 
-1080 QIKLS
+1080 
-1085 KPYFSDTTPV
+1085 
-1095 YATFEYDD
+1095 
-1103 CGRLIR
+1103 
-1109 ENYPDGTNRQFSYES
+1109 
-1124 MDMDGEKIV
+1124 
-1133 ETNRLGQKTTRY
+1133 
-1145 NDFRG
+1145 
-1150 RTYKTVDNLG
+1150 
-1160 GIVEYTFDADGNCT
+1160 
-1174 SVAGPRTSV
+1174 
-1183 TMEYDDAGRRT
+1183 
-1194 RMTDSDCGTYRFEY
+1194 
-1208 NGFGEQTFQL
+1208 
-1218 HETSYMG
+1218 
-1225 VITEYDAVGR
+1225 
-1235 VVRRED
+1235 
-1241 SDGITDYIYETGRRR
+1241 
-1256 AVKEIRN
+1256 
-1263 DDTGIVK
+1263 
-1270 RFNYDSYN
+1270 
-1278 RLTDETSTIDGATLH
+1278 
-1293 TGYSYDSK
+1293 
-1301 NRLTYITYPNNF
+1301 
-1313 GISYTYDDGGNLT
+1313 
-1326 CATQKGN
+1326 
-1333 AEAWKLLSVDET
+1333 
-1345 GRPLS
+1345 
-1350 YRLGNGIIVKRT
+1350 
-1362 LDPVTGVLTSM
+1362 
-1373 SDSTLFHWEYHFN
+1373 
-1386 AEGNLSSRTDG
+1386 
-1397 RNGLLELFAYDGL
+1397 
-1410 NRLTSF
+1410 
-1416 HHLMNLKPLSNETIE
+1416 
-1431 DIYTR
+1431 
-1436 FTYDAAGNITS
+1436 
-1447 HSKIGKYGY
+1447 
-1456 ADNSN
+1456 
-1461 RLSTVRMPNIFVK
+1461 
-1474 PMLQKWDVIEYNSHR
+1474 
-1489 KVTRVVSGER
+1489 
-1499 ELRLRYGVDGE
+1499 
-1510 RVQAHEKGEDCD
+1510 
-1522 RSIIYVNKFHQI
+1522 
-1534 ARNGNET
+1534 
-1541 CRHSYIYAGNMLIAV
+1541 
-1556 CPDADTSRTRFY
+1556 
-1568 HKDHL
+1568 
-1573 GSVVGISDAGGTL
+1573 
-1586 LEEFSYDPWGRRR
+1586 
-1599 SPASY
+1599 
-1604 KYIDEIDRP
+1604 
-1613 ADRHGF
+1613 
-1619 TGHEHIDLLSM
+1619 
-1630 VNMNGRLY
+1630 
-1638 DPYLG
+1638 
-1643 RFLSPDPFVQ
+1643 
-1653 APYNTQSLNRYAYC
+1653 
-1667 INNPLKYTDD
+1667 
-1677 TGHFFIIDDWII
+1677 
-1689 GAIKGIFSGD
+1689 
-1699 NIIKSA
+1699 IIKSA

-1853 FRYFNEQIDGFYKT
+1853 FRYFNENVTAFYKT
-1867 NHEYSTD
+1867 EGQYSEWVRN
-1874 HLKPDY
+1874 KPKDY
-1880 YGWHFDKNPLLP
+1880 FGWYFGENPLLP

>member
-163 ENGEGITMYYGSTMN
+163 ENGEGSTMYYGSTMN

-286 GKTLPYLKSIK
+286 EKTLPYLKSIK

-465 KIMFCHLTGSYRTV
+465 KIIFCHLTGSYRTV
-479 NGKVTNNWDNVVTAD
+479 NGKGTSNWDNVVTAD

-512 YFRSAGSSQL
+512 YFRSAGSSQI

-607 YAATKAFINENY
+607 YTATKAFINENY

-626 QGPKS
+626 QGPNS

-730 RNNGIGGEN
+730 RNNGIGGE
-739 RESYS
+739 
-744 YKNGSYH
+744 
-751 CAGRG
+751 
-756 FLGFENM
+756 
-763 TCHDHT
+763 
-769 KDIRTIYTFET
+769 
-780 DKTYFLST
+780 
-788 LKSKETHLKNKK
+788 
-800 TEVYTSINEVARI
+800 
-813 SGQTLRFRATGSST
+813 
-827 HIYDYT
+827 
-833 TQDLCKKIDES
+833 
-844 FKHDTYGNVI
+844 
-854 RHTQVTNGRD
+854 
-864 SLEKQTAYFNDEE
+864 
-877 SWIIGRVTSYSQQN
+877 
-891 FSDGE
+891 
-896 AGTMLFENYQYTGA
+896 
-910 NITSKVTKRNGKT
+910 
-923 WLTESYTYAP
+923 
-933 TGNVLSHTRTADGE
+933 
-947 KRIEYVSYDNK
+947 
-958 FLHKTLYTDAEGYS
+958 
-972 TEYTYDNAT
+972 
-981 GLLTSQNGADGIIKK
+981 
-996 YEYDKT
+996 
-1002 GRQYYWEA
+1002 
-1010 PYDGCVSV
+1010 
-1018 LRWNLS
+1018 
-1024 MKNAPQHTRYFSYE
+1024 
-1038 QRWGKSPE
+1038 
-1046 IVFFDKLGRKLREV
+1046 
-1060 KKVFGGREVYTD
+1060 
-1072 RQYNDRGE
+1072 
-1080 QIKLS
+1080 
-1085 KPYFSDTTPV
+1085 
-1095 YATFEYDD
+1095 
-1103 CGRLIR
+1103 
-1109 ENYPDGTNRQFSYES
+1109 
-1124 MDMDGEKIV
+1124 
-1133 ETNRLGQKTTRY
+1133 
-1145 NDFRG
+1145 
-1150 RTYKTVDNLG
+1150 
-1160 GIVEYTFDADGNCT
+1160 
-1174 SVAGPRTSV
+1174 
-1183 TMEYDDAGRRT
+1183 
-1194 RMTDSDCGTYRFEY
+1194 
-1208 NGFGEQTFQL
+1208 
-1218 HETSYMG
+1218 
-1225 VITEYDAVGR
+1225 
-1235 VVRRED
+1235 
-1241 SDGITDYIYETGRRR
+1241 
-1256 AVKEIRN
+1256 
-1263 DDTGIVK
+1263 
-1270 RFNYDSYN
+1270 
-1278 RLTDETSTIDGATLH
+1278 
-1293 TGYSYDSK
+1293 
-1301 NRLTYITYPNNF
+1301 
-1313 GISYTYDDGGNLT
+1313 
-1326 CATQKGN
+1326 
-1333 AEAWKLLSVDET
+1333 
-1345 GRPLS
+1345 
-1350 YRLGNGIIVKRT
+1350 
-1362 LDPVTGVLTSM
+1362 
-1373 SDSTLFHWEYHFN
+1373 
-1386 AEGNLSSRTDG
+1386 
-1397 RNGLLELFAYDGL
+1397 
-1410 NRLTSF
+1410 
-1416 HHLMNLKPLSNETIE
+1416 
-1431 DIYTR
+1431 
-1436 FTYDAAGNITS
+1436 
-1447 HSKIGKYGY
+1447 
-1456 ADNSN
+1456 
-1461 RLSTVRMPNIFVK
+1461 
-1474 PMLQKWDVIEYNSHR
+1474 
-1489 KVTRVVSGER
+1489 
-1499 ELRLRYGVDGE
+1499 
-1510 RVQAHEKGEDCD
+1510 
-1522 RSIIYVNKFHQI
+1522 
-1534 ARNGNET
+1534 
-1541 CRHSYIYAGNMLIAV
+1541 
-1556 CPDADTSRTRFY
+1556 
-1568 HKDHL
+1568 
-1573 GSVVGISDAGGTL
+1573 
-1586 LEEFSYDPWGRRR
+1586 
-1599 SPASY
+1599 
-1604 KYIDEIDRP
+1604 
-1613 ADRHGF
+1613 
-1619 TGHEHIDLLSM
+1619 
-1630 VNMNGRLY
+1630 
-1638 DPYLG
+1638 
-1643 RFLSPDPFVQ
+1643 
-1653 APYNTQSLNRYAYC
+1653 
-1667 INNPLKYTDD
+1667 
-1677 TGHFFIIDDWII
+1677 
-1689 GAIKGIFSGD
+1689 

-1853 FRYFNEQIDGFYKT
+1853 FRYFNENVTAFYKT
-1867 NHEYSTD
+1867 EGQYSEWVRN
-1874 HLKPDY
+1874 KPKDY
-1880 YGWHFDKNPLLP
+1880 FGWYFGENPLLP

>member
-1 MRIYIYLAVVL
+1 
-12 TLPVYVH
+12 
-19 AQTISMDKTPYPEQY
+19 MDKTPYPEQY

-163 ENGEGITMYYGSTMN
+163 ENGEGSTMYYGSTMD
-178 GRISGSGE
+178 GRISGRGA

-394 DFNADG
+394 DFDADG

-465 KIMFCHLTGSYRTV
+465 KIIFCHLTGSYRTV
-479 NGKVTNNWDNVVTAD
+479 NGKGTSNWDNVVTAD

-512 YFRSAGSSQL
+512 YFRSAGSSQI

-607 YAATKAFINENY
+607 YTATKAFINENY

-626 QGPKS
+626 QGPNS

-730 RNNGIGGEN
+730 RNNGIGGE
-739 RESYS
+739 
-744 YKNGSYH
+744 
-751 CAGRG
+751 
-756 FLGFENM
+756 
-763 TCHDHT
+763 
-769 KDIRTIYTFET
+769 
-780 DKTYFLST
+780 
-788 LKSKETHLKNKK
+788 
-800 TEVYTSINEVARI
+800 
-813 SGQTLRFRATGSST
+813 
-827 HIYDYT
+827 
-833 TQDLCKKIDES
+833 
-844 FKHDTYGNVI
+844 
-854 RHTQVTNGRD
+854 
-864 SLEKQTAYFNDEE
+864 
-877 SWIIGRVTSYSQQN
+877 
-891 FSDGE
+891 
-896 AGTMLFENYQYTGA
+896 
-910 NITSKVTKRNGKT
+910 
-923 WLTESYTYAP
+923 
-933 TGNVLSHTRTADGE
+933 
-947 KRIEYVSYDNK
+947 
-958 FLHKTLYTDAEGYS
+958 
-972 TEYTYDNAT
+972 
-981 GLLTSQNGADGIIKK
+981 
-996 YEYDKT
+996 
-1002 GRQYYWEA
+1002 
-1010 PYDGCVSV
+1010 
-1018 LRWNLS
+1018 
-1024 MKNAPQHTRYFSYE
+1024 
-1038 QRWGKSPE
+1038 
-1046 IVFFDKLGRKLREV
+1046 
-1060 KKVFGGREVYTD
+1060 
-1072 RQYNDRGE
+1072 
-1080 QIKLS
+1080 
-1085 KPYFSDTTPV
+1085 
-1095 YATFEYDD
+1095 
-1103 CGRLIR
+1103 
-1109 ENYPDGTNRQFSYES
+1109 
-1124 MDMDGEKIV
+1124 
-1133 ETNRLGQKTTRY
+1133 
-1145 NDFRG
+1145 
-1150 RTYKTVDNLG
+1150 
-1160 GIVEYTFDADGNCT
+1160 
-1174 SVAGPRTSV
+1174 
-1183 TMEYDDAGRRT
+1183 
-1194 RMTDSDCGTYRFEY
+1194 
-1208 NGFGEQTFQL
+1208 
-1218 HETSYMG
+1218 
-1225 VITEYDAVGR
+1225 
-1235 VVRRED
+1235 
-1241 SDGITDYIYETGRRR
+1241 
-1256 AVKEIRN
+1256 
-1263 DDTGIVK
+1263 
-1270 RFNYDSYN
+1270 
-1278 RLTDETSTIDGATLH
+1278 
-1293 TGYSYDSK
+1293 
-1301 NRLTYITYPNNF
+1301 
-1313 GISYTYDDGGNLT
+1313 
-1326 CATQKGN
+1326 
-1333 AEAWKLLSVDET
+1333 
-1345 GRPLS
+1345 
-1350 YRLGNGIIVKRT
+1350 
-1362 LDPVTGVLTSM
+1362 
-1373 SDSTLFHWEYHFN
+1373 
-1386 AEGNLSSRTDG
+1386 
-1397 RNGLLELFAYDGL
+1397 
-1410 NRLTSF
+1410 
-1416 HHLMNLKPLSNETIE
+1416 
-1431 DIYTR
+1431 
-1436 FTYDAAGNITS
+1436 
-1447 HSKIGKYGY
+1447 
-1456 ADNSN
+1456 
-1461 RLSTVRMPNIFVK
+1461 
-1474 PMLQKWDVIEYNSHR
+1474 
-1489 KVTRVVSGER
+1489 
-1499 ELRLRYGVDGE
+1499 
-1510 RVQAHEKGEDCD
+1510 
-1522 RSIIYVNKFHQI
+1522 
-1534 ARNGNET
+1534 
-1541 CRHSYIYAGNMLIAV
+1541 
-1556 CPDADTSRTRFY
+1556 
-1568 HKDHL
+1568 
-1573 GSVVGISDAGGTL
+1573 
-1586 LEEFSYDPWGRRR
+1586 
-1599 SPASY
+1599 
-1604 KYIDEIDRP
+1604 
-1613 ADRHGF
+1613 
-1619 TGHEHIDLLSM
+1619 
-1630 VNMNGRLY
+1630 
-1638 DPYLG
+1638 
-1643 RFLSPDPFVQ
+1643 
-1653 APYNTQSLNRYAYC
+1653 
-1667 INNPLKYTDD
+1667 
-1677 TGHFFIIDDWII
+1677 
-1689 GAIKGIFSGD
+1689 

-1853 FRYFNEQIDGFYKT
+1853 FRYFNENVTAFYKT
-1867 NHEYSTD
+1867 EGQYSEWVRN
-1874 HLKPDY
+1874 KPKDY
-1880 YGWHFDKNPLLP
+1880 FGWYFGENPLLP

>member
-1 MRIYIYLAVVL
+1 MNMRIYIYLAVVL

-96 GLSMITRTGSDLYH
+96 GLSMITRTRSDLYH

-141 PELNNLWRIKTD
+141 PELNNLWRIKTN

-163 ENGEGITMYYGSTMN
+163 ENGEGSTMYYGSTMD

-400 KYDFIEEYKPGTTY
+400 KYDFIEEYKPEATY

-607 YAATKAFINENY
+607 YTATKAFINENY

-626 QGPKS
+626 QGPNS

-730 RNNGIGGEN
+730 RNNGIGGE
-739 RESYS
+739 
-744 YKNGSYH
+744 
-751 CAGRG
+751 
-756 FLGFENM
+756 
-763 TCHDHT
+763 
-769 KDIRTIYTFET
+769 
-780 DKTYFLST
+780 
-788 LKSKETHLKNKK
+788 
-800 TEVYTSINEVARI
+800 
-813 SGQTLRFRATGSST
+813 
-827 HIYDYT
+827 
-833 TQDLCKKIDES
+833 
-844 FKHDTYGNVI
+844 
-854 RHTQVTNGRD
+854 
-864 SLEKQTAYFNDEE
+864 
-877 SWIIGRVTSYSQQN
+877 
-891 FSDGE
+891 
-896 AGTMLFENYQYTGA
+896 
-910 NITSKVTKRNGKT
+910 
-923 WLTESYTYAP
+923 
-933 TGNVLSHTRTADGE
+933 
-947 KRIEYVSYDNK
+947 
-958 FLHKTLYTDAEGYS
+958 
-972 TEYTYDNAT
+972 
-981 GLLTSQNGADGIIKK
+981 
-996 YEYDKT
+996 
-1002 GRQYYWEA
+1002 
-1010 PYDGCVSV
+1010 
-1018 LRWNLS
+1018 
-1024 MKNAPQHTRYFSYE
+1024 
-1038 QRWGKSPE
+1038 
-1046 IVFFDKLGRKLREV
+1046 
-1060 KKVFGGREVYTD
+1060 
-1072 RQYNDRGE
+1072 
-1080 QIKLS
+1080 
-1085 KPYFSDTTPV
+1085 
-1095 YATFEYDD
+1095 
-1103 CGRLIR
+1103 
-1109 ENYPDGTNRQFSYES
+1109 
-1124 MDMDGEKIV
+1124 
-1133 ETNRLGQKTTRY
+1133 
-1145 NDFRG
+1145 
-1150 RTYKTVDNLG
+1150 
-1160 GIVEYTFDADGNCT
+1160 
-1174 SVAGPRTSV
+1174 
-1183 TMEYDDAGRRT
+1183 
-1194 RMTDSDCGTYRFEY
+1194 
-1208 NGFGEQTFQL
+1208 
-1218 HETSYMG
+1218 
-1225 VITEYDAVGR
+1225 
-1235 VVRRED
+1235 
-1241 SDGITDYIYETGRRR
+1241 
-1256 AVKEIRN
+1256 
-1263 DDTGIVK
+1263 
-1270 RFNYDSYN
+1270 
-1278 RLTDETSTIDGATLH
+1278 
-1293 TGYSYDSK
+1293 
-1301 NRLTYITYPNNF
+1301 
-1313 GISYTYDDGGNLT
+1313 
-1326 CATQKGN
+1326 
-1333 AEAWKLLSVDET
+1333 
-1345 GRPLS
+1345 
-1350 YRLGNGIIVKRT
+1350 
-1362 LDPVTGVLTSM
+1362 
-1373 SDSTLFHWEYHFN
+1373 
-1386 AEGNLSSRTDG
+1386 
-1397 RNGLLELFAYDGL
+1397 
-1410 NRLTSF
+1410 
-1416 HHLMNLKPLSNETIE
+1416 
-1431 DIYTR
+1431 
-1436 FTYDAAGNITS
+1436 
-1447 HSKIGKYGY
+1447 
-1456 ADNSN
+1456 
-1461 RLSTVRMPNIFVK
+1461 
-1474 PMLQKWDVIEYNSHR
+1474 
-1489 KVTRVVSGER
+1489 
-1499 ELRLRYGVDGE
+1499 
-1510 RVQAHEKGEDCD
+1510 
-1522 RSIIYVNKFHQI
+1522 
-1534 ARNGNET
+1534 
-1541 CRHSYIYAGNMLIAV
+1541 
-1556 CPDADTSRTRFY
+1556 
-1568 HKDHL
+1568 
-1573 GSVVGISDAGGTL
+1573 
-1586 LEEFSYDPWGRRR
+1586 
-1599 SPASY
+1599 
-1604 KYIDEIDRP
+1604 
-1613 ADRHGF
+1613 
-1619 TGHEHIDLLSM
+1619 
-1630 VNMNGRLY
+1630 
-1638 DPYLG
+1638 
-1643 RFLSPDPFVQ
+1643 
-1653 APYNTQSLNRYAYC
+1653 
-1667 INNPLKYTDD
+1667 
-1677 TGHFFIIDDWII
+1677 
-1689 GAIKGIFSGD
+1689 

-1853 FRYFNEQIDGFYKT
+1853 FRYFNENVTAFYKT
-1867 NHEYSTD
+1867 EGQYSEWVRN
-1874 HLKPDY
+1874 KPKDY
-1880 YGWHFDKNPLLP
+1880 FGWYFGENPLLP